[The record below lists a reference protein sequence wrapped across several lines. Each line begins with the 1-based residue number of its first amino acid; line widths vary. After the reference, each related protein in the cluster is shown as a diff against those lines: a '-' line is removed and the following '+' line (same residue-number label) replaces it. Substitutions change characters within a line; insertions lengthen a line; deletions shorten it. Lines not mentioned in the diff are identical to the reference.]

1 MRIKSEIWVKAY
13 IRSCMGADA
22 FAAVV
27 RRGDVDAGVILIK
40 ISRLDGRA
48 DLYGPAPAGYSEADG
63 DGERHWTCWLQSV
76 PEDEVEQRL
85 EKEQRLDSDVWIV
98 EVESR
103 DGRHFLEGWLAT
115 T

>member
-13 IRSCMGADA
+13 IRTCMGADA
-22 FAAVV
+22 FAGVV

-48 DLYGPAPAGYSEADG
+48 DLFGPAPAGYSDAEG
-63 DGERHWTCWLQSV
+63 DGERRWMNWLENV
-76 PEDEVEQRL
+76 PEADVEARL
-85 EKEQRLDSDVWIV
+85 EQERRLDSDVWIV

-103 DGRHFLEGWLAT
+103 SGRHFLDGWLAT
-115 T
+115 P